1 MIIDTISIIACVL
14 IVLITIESIIA
25 NPFFRNITKADGDDS
40 AEFLSDEDL
49 PKLSVIVLAN
59 NNVDA
64 LDAHLPLLLTQD
76 YAPGYEVIVV
86 GEKGDMPTENV
97 LQQFARNKHLYAT
110 YIPHRSLFMSKQK
123 LSVALGVKAAHN
135 EWIVLVDSNCR
146 PESDVWLKTMARRMD
161 KEANLVIGYSNYCA
175 DTKPFYRFER
185 LRTACYLL
193 RRAHRSTAYRAGGTN
208 IAFRHSEFIEQ
219 DGFRGNLQL
228 VNGEY
233 DFIVN
238 KYARPYSTRV
248 VLDENAWI
256 REDEPTPKSWHDR
269 NIYYAHVRK
278 FLERSS
284 APRCLFNF
292 DMASMYACYL
302 LQIASIVLAAIFG
315 KLIVLG
321 VAITALIATLVIRP
335 VLAKKYYRQ
344 FEDNLQAWKTP
355 FYELAIL
362 WHNLFTKVR
371 YSKADQYDFTTHKL

>member
-1 MIIDTISIIACVL
+1 MIIDTISITASVL
-14 IVLITIESIIA
+14 IVLLTIESIIA
-25 NPFFRNITKADGDDS
+25 NPFFRKITKADGDDS
-40 AEFLSDEDL
+40 TEALPDEEL
-49 PKLSVIVLAN
+49 PKLSVVVLAN
-59 NNVDA
+59 NNAEA
-64 LDAHLPLLLTQD
+64 LDTHLPILLTQD
-76 YAPGYEVIVV
+76 YPSGYEVIVV

-97 LQQFARNKHLYAT
+97 LQQYASNKHLYAT
-110 YIPHRSLFMSKQK
+110 YIPHRPLFMSKSK

-146 PESDVWLKTMARRMD
+146 PQSDVWLKTLGRRMD
-161 KEANLVIGYSNYCA
+161 KDANLVIGYSNYSA

-193 RRAHRSTAYRAGGTN
+193 RRANRSTAYRTGGTN
-208 IAFRHSEFIEQ
+208 IAFRRSEFIEQ
-219 DGFRGNLQL
+219 DGFRGNLQF

-248 VLDENAWI
+248 VLDEDAWI

-269 NIYYAHVRK
+269 NICYAHVRK
-278 FLERSS
+278 FLERSA
-284 APRCLFNF
+284 APRRLFNF

-302 LQIASIVLAAIFG
+302 LQIVSIVLAAVFG
-315 KLIVLG
+315 KWIVLG
-321 VAITALIATLVIRP
+321 VAIAALIATLVIRP

-355 FYELAIL
+355 FYELAVL
-362 WHNLFTKVR
+362 WHNLFTKIR
-371 YSKADQYDFTTHKL
+371 YSKADQNDFTTHKL